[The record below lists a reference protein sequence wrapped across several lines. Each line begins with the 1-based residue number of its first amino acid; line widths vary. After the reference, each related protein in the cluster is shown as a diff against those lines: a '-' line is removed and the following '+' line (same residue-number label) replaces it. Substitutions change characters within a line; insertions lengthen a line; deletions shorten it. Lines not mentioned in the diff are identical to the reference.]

1 MNLERYPVIYEG
13 SVKRVRQVNPAT
25 ETRMGEAIFEFTDF
39 SSVKD
44 YGQLPFETSF
54 KGEDL
59 CTMAV
64 ESFREIEQLGIRTLF
79 RERVSKNAM
88 MVASVQTLNPDH
100 VDLSE
105 VRACRMIPLECIV
118 RNLVTETSSAC
129 KRLKNE
135 SLFPQS
141 LGLNEM
147 PGSYPVILPRMF
159 VEGSTKYRA
168 VDEYL
173 GWEELRILCKESVEI
188 FNRIDLFARMIGA
201 YALKK
206 GSNCG
211 LIINDFKLEW
221 ALDAKGE
228 LVLADIPLAIDELT
242 SAYVGRSFKSLDE
255 FRDSMEIFVPGKN
268 HNPEA
273 FVNVS
278 KQIFRDHYS
287 AAHPDWV
294 KALSEAQQKGAR
306 PRDYPKAPQVPSRLN
321 ELAVAMF
328 GGLRNLWCP
337 AMLRDAPPLEKS
349 TVEYK
354 QWACEN
360 YMEGK
365 IT

>member
-1 MNLERYPVIYEG
+1 LDRYPIIYEG
-13 SVKRVRQVNPAT
+13 SVKRVRQVSAPT
-25 ETRMGEAIFEFTDF
+25 ETRLGEAIFEFTDY

-64 ESFREIEQLGIRTLF
+64 ESFRGIEQLGIKTLF

-88 MVASVQTLNPDH
+88 MVASVQVLNPDH

-105 VRACRMIPLECIV
+105 VRTCRLIPLECIV
-118 RNLVTETSSAC
+118 RNLVTQTSSAR
-129 KRLKNE
+129 KRLKSGE
-135 SLFPQS
+135 LLPQS
-141 LGLNEM
+141 LGLESM
-147 PGSYPVILPRMF
+147 PQSFPVILPRMF
-159 VEGSTKYRA
+159 VEGSTKLRA

-173 GWEELRILCKESVEI
+173 SWEELRNLCKESVEI
-188 FNRIDLFARMIGA
+188 FNRIDLFSRMIGA

-206 GSNCG
+206 GSACG

-221 ALDAKGE
+221 ALDAKGD
-228 LVLADIPLAIDELT
+228 LALADIPLAIDEIT
-242 SAYVGRSFKSLDE
+242 SAYVGRPFQSLDE
-255 FRDSMEIFVPGKN
+255 FHDNIEIFVPGKN

-294 KALSEAQQKGAR
+294 SALREAQDKGLKQ
-306 PRDYPKAPQVPSRLN
+306 RDYPKPPAIPQKLN
-321 ELAVAMF
+321 ELAVGMF

-337 AMLRDAPPLEKS
+337 AMLRDAPPMEQSVADYKS
-349 TVEYK
+349 
-354 QWACEN
+354 WASEF
-360 YMEGK
+360 YELGK
-365 IT
+365 

>member
-13 SVKRVRQVNPAT
+13 SVKKVRQVTPAT
-25 ETRMGEAIFEFTDF
+25 ETRLGEAIFEFTDY

-64 ESFREIEQLGIRTLF
+64 ESFRGIEQLGIKTLF

-88 MVASVQTLNPDH
+88 MVASVQVLNPDH

-105 VRACRMIPLECIV
+105 IRSCRLIPLECIV
-118 RNLVTETSSAC
+118 RNLVTETSSAR
-129 KRLKNE
+129 KRLGNGT
-135 SLFPQS
+135 LHPQAM
-141 LGLNEM
+141 GLEKM
-147 PGSYPVILPRMF
+147 PESYPVILPRMF
-159 VEGSTKYRA
+159 VEGSTKLRA

-173 GWEELRILCKESVEI
+173 SWEELRNLCRESVEI
-188 FNRIDLFARMIGA
+188 FNRIDLYSRMIGT

-206 GSNCG
+206 GSDCG

-228 LVLADIPLAIDELT
+228 LALADIPLAIDEIT
-242 SAYVGRSFKSLDE
+242 SAYVGRSFSSLDE
-255 FRDSMEIFVPGKN
+255 FKDSIDIFVPGKN
-268 HNPEA
+268 HNPNA

-278 KQIFRDHYS
+278 KQIFRDHYT

-294 KALSEAQQKGAR
+294 SALSAAQQKGSK
-306 PRDYPKAPQVPSRLN
+306 PRDYPKPPAIPQKLN
-321 ELAVAMF
+321 ELAVGMF
-328 GGLRNLWCP
+328 GGLRNLWAP
-337 AMLRDAPPLEKS
+337 AMLRDAPPMDKI
-349 TVEYK
+349 VNEYK
-354 QWACEN
+354 QWASNFYKLGEH
-360 YMEGK
+360 
-365 IT
+365 